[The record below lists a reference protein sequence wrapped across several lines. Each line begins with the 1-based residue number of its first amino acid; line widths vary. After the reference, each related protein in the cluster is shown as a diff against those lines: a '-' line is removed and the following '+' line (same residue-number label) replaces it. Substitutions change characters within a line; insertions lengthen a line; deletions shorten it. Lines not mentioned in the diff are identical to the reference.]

1 MSDKKSVEETI
12 KDIVLTVTRKP
23 DVNFSPTTDF
33 KDLEADSLDIVQ
45 ILVALE
51 DTFDIEIPDEEIK
64 QVRNMGELVV
74 YIEKKRGEKGSP

>member
-23 DVNFSPTTDF
+23 DANFSATTKF

-64 QVRNMGELVV
+64 QVRNMGELVA